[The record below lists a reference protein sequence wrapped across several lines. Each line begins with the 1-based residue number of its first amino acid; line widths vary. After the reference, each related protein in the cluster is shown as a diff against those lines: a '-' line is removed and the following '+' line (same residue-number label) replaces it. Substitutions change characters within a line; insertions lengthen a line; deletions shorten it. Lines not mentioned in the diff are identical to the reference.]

1 MLQKLL
7 YQRLAARF
15 IHSVMVSDPGSLCL
29 SGLPKVR
36 HVPS

>member
-7 YQRLAARF
+7 YQQLAARF
-15 IHSVMVSDPGSLCL
+15 NHSVMVSKLGSLCL